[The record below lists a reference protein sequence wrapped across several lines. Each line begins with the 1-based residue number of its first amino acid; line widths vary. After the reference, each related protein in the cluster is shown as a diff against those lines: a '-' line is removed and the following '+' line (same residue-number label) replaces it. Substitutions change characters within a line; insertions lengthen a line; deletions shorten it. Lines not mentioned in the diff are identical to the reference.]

1 MADDNQFFRPI
12 RDFYQRTVVSC
23 SADDALVDI
32 VAQMRERS
40 ISCVVV
46 VTDGKPYAIVT
57 DRDLRNKV
65 VATGKDPAS
74 LRVADVMST
83 PLVTIG
89 EDDVL
94 YETLYRMSRHNIHR
108 LVVVDQ
114 AGVLAGI
121 ITVTDILR
129 LQAHSPHQL
138 VVDIEKAASIDA
150 LRELHQR
157 IQKLIIHLAGT
168 GIAIREMV
176 KLIANLNDQVVIRLI
191 DLLRA
196 EKYPD
201 LTDDF
206 AFVVMGSEGRGEQ
219 TLSTDQDNG
228 IIYDDTLSTVEVTRL
243 EAFSHDLIDALISI
257 GVPACPGGIMARNPE
272 WRRSLSGWRQELTR
286 WLSAPTPDNVMTGS
300 MFMDLRPL
308 YGRTDLVDALRTHA
322 FHYMANEQ
330 GFLVRM
336 AQNMTNFAPPLGWFG
351 RIKVEKSGPNRGQ
364 IDVKKAGIF
373 AITDGVKALAI
384 EAGRLQGSTH
394 DRMEAL
400 VEAGVLKPE
409 QVADLRAAFDFLVLM
424 RLRGQVGALRSNAT
438 PSNYIALEHLNA
450 MEQGELR
457 LAFEG
462 VAKFQSFIQHHFK
475 LQLLRN

>member
-228 IIYDDTLSTVEVTRL
+228 IIYDDTLSTVEVARL

-336 AQNMTNFAPPLGWFG
+336 AQNMTNF
-351 RIKVEKSGPNRGQ
+351 
-364 IDVKKAGIF
+364 
-373 AITDGVKALAI
+373 
-384 EAGRLQGSTH
+384 
-394 DRMEAL
+394 
-400 VEAGVLKPE
+400 
-409 QVADLRAAFDFLVLM
+409 
-424 RLRGQVGALRSNAT
+424 
-438 PSNYIALEHLNA
+438 
-450 MEQGELR
+450 
-457 LAFEG
+457 
-462 VAKFQSFIQHHFK
+462 
-475 LQLLRN
+475 

>member
-1 MADDNQFFRPI
+1 
-12 RDFYQRTVVSC
+12 
-23 SADDALVDI
+23 
-32 VAQMRERS
+32 
-40 ISCVVV
+40 
-46 VTDGKPYAIVT
+46 
-57 DRDLRNKV
+57 
-65 VATGKDPAS
+65 
-74 LRVADVMST
+74 
-83 PLVTIG
+83 
-89 EDDVL
+89 VL
-94 YETLYRMSRHNIHR
+94 
-108 LVVVDQ
+108 
-114 AGVLAGI
+114 
-121 ITVTDILR
+121 
-129 LQAHSPHQL
+129 
-138 VVDIEKAASIDA
+138 
-150 LRELHQR
+150 
-157 IQKLIIHLAGT
+157 
-168 GIAIREMV
+168 
-176 KLIANLNDQVVIRLI
+176 IRLI
-191 DLLRA
+191 HLLRTD
-196 EKYPD
+196 KYPD

-219 TLSTDQDNG
+219 TLSTDQDNA
-228 IIYDDTLSTVEVTRL
+228 IIYDDSVTGEQLARL
-243 EAFSHDLIDALISI
+243 EAFSHDLIAALISI
-257 GVPACPGGIMARNPE
+257 GVPPCPGGIMARNPE

-286 WLSAPTPDNVMTGS
+286 WLSATTPDNVMTGS

-400 VEAGVLKPE
+400 VEARVLKPE
-409 QVADLRAAFDFLVLM
+409 QAADLRAAFDFLVLM
-424 RLRGQVGALRSNAT
+424 RLQGQVAALRSNAT
-438 PSNYIALEHLNA
+438 PNNYISLEHLNA

>member
-32 VAQMRERS
+32 VAQMRARS

-46 VTDGKPYAIVT
+46 VAEGKPFAIVT

-74 LRVADVMST
+74 LRVAEVMST

-157 IQKLIIHLAGT
+157 IQKLIVHLAGT
-168 GIAIREMV
+168 GIAIRDTV
-176 KLIANLNDQVVIRLI
+176 KLIANLNDQVLIRLI
-191 DLLRA
+191 DLLRRDR
-196 EKYPD
+196 YPD
-201 LTDDF
+201 LTADF
-206 AFVVMGSEGRGEQ
+206 TFVVMGSEGRSEQ
-219 TLSTDQDNG
+219 TLSTDQDNA
-228 IIYDDTLSTVEVTRL
+228 IIFADTVQGEELVRL
-243 EAFSHDLIDALISI
+243 EAFSNDLIEALISI
-257 GVPACPGGIMARNPE
+257 GVPPCPGGIMARNPE

-286 WLSAPTPDNVMTGS
+286 WLSATTPDNVMTGS

-400 VEAGVLKPE
+400 VEARVLKPE
-409 QVADLRAAFDFLVLM
+409 QAADLRAAFDFLVLM
-424 RLRGQVGALRSNAT
+424 RLQGQVAALRSNAT
-438 PSNYIALEHLNA
+438 PNNYISLEHLNA

>member
-74 LRVADVMST
+74 LRVAVVMST

-191 DLLRA
+191 DLQRA
-196 EKYPD
+196 EKYPE

-228 IIYDDTLSTVEVTRL
+228 IIYDDALSTVEVARL

-462 VAKFQSFIQHHFK
+462 VAKFQSFIEHHFK